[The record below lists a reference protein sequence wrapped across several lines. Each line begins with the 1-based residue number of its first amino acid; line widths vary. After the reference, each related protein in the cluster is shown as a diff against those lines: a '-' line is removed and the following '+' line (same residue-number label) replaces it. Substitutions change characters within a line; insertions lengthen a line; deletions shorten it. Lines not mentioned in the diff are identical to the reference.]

1 MLAQHHKKMSL
12 KDPENP
18 MLNCSRIICLFEAN
32 AKIFSKII
40 WSQKLMTH
48 ILHHNIIPEQQ
59 HSACKGC
66 DSTTALM
73 YEKIILDI
81 MHQQNGKIAVIS
93 NDAKGCYDRIIAILA
108 GIICSKLGIPLG
120 PILVIISFL
129 FHQTHYV

>member
-48 ILHHNIIPEQQ
+48 ILYHDLISKQQ
-59 HSACKGC
+59 HHACKWR

-73 YEKIILDI
+73 YQKIIIDV
-81 MHQQNGKIAVIS
+81 MRQQNSKIAVIS

-129 FHQTHYV
+129 FHQS